1 MRHLC
6 DVRHIFLDMDGTIYH
21 GGRLYPTTLPF
32 LRFLAE
38 REIGHTFLSN
48 NSSCSTKQYGEK
60 LHAMGIDASPEEFYI
75 STDYTIDFLKRNH
88 PEIRRIFLLGMA
100 CIRPAFEAAGFQ
112 LDESAPEAVIVA
124 FDRELVYER
133 LCRAAWFLKQGI
145 PGFATHPDPFCPTD
159 QPTWLPDCGALTACL
174 ETATGV
180 RLKVLGKPDPGMLRA
195 AAARRHV
202 RWSPPTAPL
211 PWRGTGWPPTLR
223 SASPPEPSPA
233 RSPVPARISLPPQ
246 EFIPITGSTTWGSSS
261 SSGRRRSDSFAAD
274 PPARER
280 NTQSE
285 RPSFSAVAAAP
296 VPVMS
301 PGRLTFGTSSR
312 PRSFHL
318 R

>member
-112 LDESAPEAVIVA
+112 LDESTPEAVVVA

-202 RWSPPTAPL
+202 PVEACLMAGDRLATDIAVGVAA
-211 PWRGTGWPPTLR
+211 GTLTC
-223 SASPPEPSPA
+223 
-233 RSPVPARISLPPQ
+233 Q
-246 EFIPITGSTTWGSSS
+246 ITGPGADLTPAAGIHPDYRVNDLGELQQLWQEEERQL
-261 SSGRRRSDSFAAD
+261 RR
-274 PPARER
+274 
-280 NTQSE
+280 
-285 RPSFSAVAAAP
+285 
-296 VPVMS
+296 
-301 PGRLTFGTSSR
+301 
-312 PRSFHL
+312 
-318 R
+318 